1 MHTWYAVGIASPSPA
16 FPMTRGS
23 IVTAKSN
30 IILALKGLGLG
41 VTYITIMAALL
52 YTVVSAGR
60 GGF

>member
-1 MHTWYAVGIASPSPA
+1 
-16 FPMTRGS
+16 MTRGG
-23 IVTAKSN
+23 IVTAKNN
-30 IILALKGLGLG
+30 IIAALKGLGLG